1 MSTTIL
7 TVDDDRRFLEIVKCH
22 LEKDPDLSIV
32 GQATDG
38 EQAIRLARELQ
49 PDVVLMDISMPGIN
63 GLKATKLIKTE
74 QPETKVV
81 IVTLHDEE
89 AYRMAAT
96 ENGADSFL
104 CKKTLL
110 KSLVPTI
117 RQILAKGLK
126 KAPLM
131 KQ

>member
-49 PDVVLMDISMPGIN
+49 PDVVLMDISMPRLN
-63 GLKATKLIKTE
+63 GLEATRRIKTE
-74 QPETKVV
+74 QPNTKVV
-81 IVTLHDEE
+81 ILTNHNEE
-89 AYRMAAT
+89 PYRKAAA

-104 CKKTLL
+104 CKKTLRTTL
-110 KSLVPTI
+110 LPMI
-117 RQILAKGLK
+117 RQVLKKGLQTK
-126 KAPLM
+126 VM
-131 KQ
+131 

>member
-1 MSTTIL
+1 M
-7 TVDDDRRFLEIVKCH
+7 
-22 LEKDPDLSIV
+22 
-32 GQATDG
+32 
-38 EQAIRLARELQ
+38 ARELQ

-89 AYRMAAT
+89 AYQKAAA

-110 KSLVPTI
+110 QSLLPTI
-117 RQILAKGLK
+117 RQILGKGLK

>member
-49 PDVVLMDISMPGIN
+49 PDVVLMDISMPRLN
-63 GLKATKLIKTE
+63 GLEATRQIKSR
-74 QPETKVV
+74 QPNTKIV

-89 AYRMAAT
+89 PYQKAAA

-110 KSLVPTI
+110 KSLIPTI
-117 RQILAKGLK
+117 RQVMAEGQ
-126 KAPLM
+126 AR
-131 KQ
+131 QAS

>member
-49 PDVVLMDISMPGIN
+49 PDVVLMDISMPRLN
-63 GLKATKLIKTE
+63 GLEATRQIKTE
-74 QPETKVV
+74 QPNTKVV
-81 IVTLHDEE
+81 ILTNHDEE
-89 AYRMAAT
+89 PYRKAAT

-104 CKKTLL
+104 RKKTLRTAL
-110 KSLVPTI
+110 LPTI
-117 RQILAKGLK
+117 RQVMAEGQ
-126 KAPLM
+126 AR
-131 KQ
+131 QAS

>member
-1 MSTTIL
+1 MGTTLL
-7 TVDDDRRFLEIVKCH
+7 TADDDQRFQAIVRRCLE
-22 LEKDPDLSIV
+22 ENPDFSLV

-38 EQAIRLARELQ
+38 EQAVRLARELQ
-49 PDVVLMDISMPGIN
+49 PDVVLMDISMPGMN
-63 GLKATKLIKTE
+63 GLEATRQIKSR
-74 QPETKVV
+74 QPRTKVV

-110 KSLVPTI
+110 TTLLPTI
-117 RQILAKGLK
+117 RQVMAEGQ
-126 KAPLM
+126 AR
-131 KQ
+131 QAS

>member
-49 PDVVLMDISMPGIN
+49 PDVVLMDISMPRLN
-63 GLKATKLIKTE
+63 GLEATRRIKTE
-74 QPETKVV
+74 QPNTKVV
-81 IVTLHDEE
+81 IVTIHDEE
-89 AYRMAAT
+89 PYRKAAA
-96 ENGADSFL
+96 ESNADSFL
-104 CKKTLL
+104 CKKTLCTTL
-110 KSLVPTI
+110 LPMI
-117 RQILAKGLK
+117 RQVMAEGQ
-126 KAPLM
+126 AR
-131 KQ
+131 QAS

>member
-7 TVDDDRRFLEIVKCH
+7 TADDDQRFQAIVRHCLE
-22 LEKDPDLSIV
+22 ENPDLSLV

-38 EQAIRLARELQ
+38 EQAVRLARELQ
-49 PDVVLMDISMPGIN
+49 PDVVLMDISMPGMN
-63 GLKATKLIKTE
+63 GLEATRQIKSR
-74 QPETKVV
+74 QPRTKVV

-110 KSLVPTI
+110 TTLLPTI
-117 RQILAKGLK
+117 RQVMAEGQ
-126 KAPLM
+126 AR
-131 KQ
+131 QAS